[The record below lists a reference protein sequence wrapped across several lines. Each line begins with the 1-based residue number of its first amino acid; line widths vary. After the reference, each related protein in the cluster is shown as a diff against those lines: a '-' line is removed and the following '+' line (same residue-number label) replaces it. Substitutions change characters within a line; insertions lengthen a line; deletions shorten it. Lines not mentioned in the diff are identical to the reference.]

1 MYIAPNSTIKILKNV
16 PLDPTYEHTLYFTPN
31 ESGKTAQSSYFSS
44 KSKYT
49 FTEQSYQR
57 VNRGRIRLAAVAD
70 NLYDCNYLM
79 FQNTNFGS
87 KWFYA
92 FITSIEYINNAVCEI
107 QYEIDVMQTW
117 HTDYSLEQ
125 CFVERQHTVTDTLFG
140 NITPED
146 INVSNDYICNDTVFI
161 DLSKMKIA
169 IIHTNDD
176 PNLSPI
182 YKSIG
187 HSVVNNIYMGM
198 YFYLGATISELNSD
212 TINNAITAI
221 DPQNIL
227 AVYQYPA
234 LIAPDN
240 TGSIPSIPYTI
251 SINRTIDGYT
261 PKNKKLFTYPY
272 NYVLLSNNSDKT
284 HIYKWEYFD
293 SPDSIGYSFN
303 ITGTYVSTPVAIMY
317 PSHYRGVDG
326 DYDDGLT
333 LTNFPECGVTIDT
346 FNTWWNTNRTSFIT
360 GSITSIIGSL
370 ITGRQNLTSAGLGI
384 LTSLATKD
392 APGIMKGI
400 EDSRNTKI
408 NTAFNIGSTIA
419 NSIATVQDMKMQPD
433 SLTGQLQTDC
443 LNASIGR
450 TGYTIYKCSIK
461 REYARIIDDY
471 FTRFGYAIKRNIHP
485 IRNARPHWTYVKT
498 LGCTLTGSIPS
509 DDVGKIC
516 KIYDNGITFW
526 NNPSEVG
533 DYTLDNS
540 PIN

>member
-1 MYIAPNSTIKILKNV
+1 MYIAPNSTIKILRNV
-16 PLDPTYEHTLYFTPN
+16 PLDPTYEHTLYFAPN

-44 KSKYT
+44 KAKYT

-57 VNRGRIRLAAVAD
+57 VNRGWIRLAALAD

-92 FITSIEYINNAVCEI
+92 FITSIEYINNAVCEV

-117 HTDYSLEQ
+117 NADYSLEE
-125 CFVERQHTVTDTLFG
+125 CFVERQHTLNDALFG

-146 INVSNDYICNDTVFI
+146 INVSNDYICNDTDFI
-161 DLSKMKIA
+161 DLSEMKIA

-176 PNLSPI
+176 PNLDPI
-182 YKSIG
+182 YKSVG
-187 HSVVNNIYMGM
+187 HEVVNNVYMGM
-198 YFYLGATISELNSD
+198 YFYLGDYVSETSSSY
-212 TINNAITAI
+212 INNAITDI

-240 TGSIPSIPYTI
+240 TGSIPSIPYPI
-251 SINRTIDGYT
+251 SINNTIDGYT
-261 PKNKKLFTYPY
+261 PKNNKLFIYPY
-272 NYVLLSNNSDKT
+272 NYIVLSNNSDKT
-284 HIYKWEYFD
+284 QIYKWEYFD
-293 SPDSIGYSFN
+293 SPTTQGYSFN
-303 ITGTYVSTPVAIMY
+303 ITGTYINTPVAMMY
-317 PSHYRGVDG
+317 PSNYRGIDG
-326 DYDDGLT
+326 DYDDGLI
-333 LTNFPECGVTIDT
+333 LTNFPECGITVDT

-360 GSITSIIGSL
+360 GSITSILGTL
-370 ITGRQNLTSAGLGI
+370 ITGRQNLAGGAAQMLSGNI
-384 LTSLATKD
+384 IGGAMQAQNART
-392 APGIMKGI
+392 
-400 EDSRNTKI
+400 NTV
-408 NTAFNIGSTIA
+408 FNIGSTIA

-450 TGYTIYKCSIK
+450 TGFTIYKCSIK
-461 REYARIIDDY
+461 EEYARIIDDY
-471 FTRFGYAIKRNIHP
+471 FTRYGYAIKRNLLP
-485 IRNARPHWTYVKT
+485 IRNARPHWTYLKT
-498 LGCTLTGSIPS
+498 IGCTITGSIPS

-526 NNPSEVG
+526 INPSEVG
-533 DYTLDNS
+533 NYSLNNS
-540 PIN
+540 PD